1 MELTKLNVMIVILI
15 ILCVWLIISDRYIEF
30 KQEELSLEYKK
41 YFGEDVKVY
50 IPYFTWECHFF
61 KKYILRKESF
71 IHEIEKEI
79 LEKKLSEKKKW
90 LI

>member
-1 MELTKLNVMIVILI
+1 MELELTKLNVMIIVLV
-15 ILCVWLIISDRYIEF
+15 ILCVWLIISDKYIKS

-41 YFGEDVKVY
+41 HFGKDVDVY
-50 IPYFTWECHFF
+50 IPYFSWELHFV

-79 LEKKLSEKKKW
+79 LEKKVW